1 MLRLLALLFVFWPV
15 ILSADAWDALREP
28 DTVAIMRHALAPG
41 TGDPAQFQLGDC
53 DTQRNLDQ
61 RGQQQAQRI
70 GAALKDEGIV
80 FDRVLTSEWCRTRE
94 TATLLDSGSVV
105 TFSPLNSFFQDVS
118 TRTRQTAAVR
128 DFLNTAN
135 GKLMLV
141 THQVNISALTG
152 QGTRPG
158 EILVCASQILASG
171 LSEAS
176 LSTRKD
182 RLVANVRSGE
192 AATQQ

>member
-1 MLRLLALLFVFWPV
+1 MVRLLALHFVFWPV
-15 ILSADAWDALREP
+15 ILSADAWDALGEP
-28 DTVAIMRHALAPG
+28 DTIAIMRHALAPG

-61 RGQQQAQRI
+61 RGQRQAQRI

-80 FDRVLTSEWCRTRE
+80 FDRILTSEWCRTRE
-94 TATLLDSGSVV
+94 TATLLESGSVV
-105 TFSPLNSFFQDVS
+105 AFSPLNSFFQDVS

-141 THQVNISALTG
+141 THQVNISALID
-152 QGTRPG
+152 QSTRPG
-158 EILVCASQILASG
+158 EILVLRFTDTG
-171 LSEAS
+171 LSVVGS
-176 LSTRKD
+176 ILID
-182 RLVANVRSGE
+182 P
-192 AATQQ
+192 